1 MTATKVILELVN
13 DLTAEQVGKVIGQL
27 QEVQDQKIHFE
38 LKTGI
43 LCQDVKDQ
51 DHPHLEEKEIIK

>member
-43 LCQDVKDQ
+43 VCLDEKDQ
-51 DHPHLEEKEIIK
+51 DHQHFREKETIK